1 MANLPTPKIVTT
13 EIHSQY
19 GHYFEVDAAAMK
31 INVRAYDRDADGN
44 MIPETDRSTGWVDLY
59 DAEGNP
65 SLPVDQWPMFA
76 QAFPLV
82 VALVVAFGKKGGV
95 IDEDAEVVL

>member
-19 GHYFEVDAAAMK
+19 GHYFEVDAAAMR

-44 MIPETDRSTGWVDLY
+44 MIPETDRSTGWIDMLDSDGAPNLPQSDWVTFA
-59 DAEGNP
+59 DA
-65 SLPVDQWPMFA
+65 M
-76 QAFPLV
+76 PLV
-82 VALVVAFGKKGGV
+82 TALVVAFGKKGGV